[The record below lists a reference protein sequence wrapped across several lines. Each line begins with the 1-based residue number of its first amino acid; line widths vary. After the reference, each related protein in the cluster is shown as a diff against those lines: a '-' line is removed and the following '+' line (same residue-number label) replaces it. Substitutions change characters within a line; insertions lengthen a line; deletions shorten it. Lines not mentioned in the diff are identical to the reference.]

1 VSIGRPEVVSVHPA
15 PDAEVLRAI
24 EEAVEEVW
32 PKPLPPD
39 AERAPAWRFS
49 GRWWAQPAALRRD
62 RPLST
67 I

>member
-1 VSIGRPEVVSVHPA
+1 MTVRRPEVVSVRPQ
-15 PDAEVLRAI
+15 PDDDVLRAI
-24 EEAVEEVW
+24 EEAVREVW
-32 PKPLPPD
+32 PKPEIRPSDQPP
-39 AERAPAWRFS
+39 PWRFS